1 VSPHAVG
8 IIGQGRMGREH
19 ARAWSELGLDIR
31 YICAPGAER
40 PRQHAASARF
50 VSDLDVVLADPQV
63 DIVSVCTPTPTH
75 SEIAIRALRAGKNVL
90 LEKPIA
96 LTVEQALAIAEAAEA
111 SGVTLMVAHVV
122 RFFAGYRALKREA
135 DAGRFGR
142 ILSVRARRISAPG
155 EQAPWMRDETQ
166 SGGILV
172 DFAIHDFDQVNLY
185 LGTPVAVTA
194 VRAGAAGPIETTV
207 EYADGG
213 IGQVLTHLS
222 MPAGTPFTT
231 SIELLGTRGLA
242 DYHFSDASPTQIA
255 DENPY
260 ARQAE
265 YFLHCVDS
273 GRPPDLC
280 PVDAAVSAL
289 QVALAA
295 RASLAAATRVLIP
308 FHGETDTSGPV
319 SGDPGLSRTET
330 P

>member
-1 VSPHAVG
+1 
-8 IIGQGRMGREH
+8 M
-19 ARAWSELGLDIR
+19 
-31 YICAPGAER
+31 
-40 PRQHAASARF
+40 
-50 VSDLDVVLADPQV
+50 
-63 DIVSVCTPTPTH
+63 
-75 SEIAIRALRAGKNVL
+75 
-90 LEKPIA
+90 
-96 LTVEQALAIAEAAEA
+96 
-111 SGVTLMVAHVV
+111 LMVAHVV
-122 RFFAGYRALKREA
+122 RFFAGYRALRQEA

-155 EQAPWMRDETQ
+155 AQAPWMRDESQ

-172 DFAIHDFDQVNLY
+172 DFGIHDFDQLNLY

-194 VRAGAAGPIETTV
+194 VRGGASGPIETTV

-213 IGQVLTHLS
+213 IGQVLSHLS

-231 SIELLGTRGLA
+231 SIELIGTGGLA
-242 DYHFSDASPTQIA
+242 DYRFSDVSFSAPVSAPISGPVSGPISGPVSGPVSAESPTRVA

-265 YFLHCVDS
+265 YFLSCVDA
-273 GRPPDLC
+273 GTPPALC
-280 PVDAAVSAL
+280 PVDAAVLAL

-295 RASLAAATRVLIP
+295 RASLAAGTRIPIPIPIP
-308 FHGETDTSGPV
+308 FPHPAPIPFQGKTDTPAPV

>member
-1 VSPHAVG
+1 VSLHAIG

-19 ARAWSELGLDIR
+19 ARAWTELEQDIR
-31 YICAPGAER
+31 YVCASGAER
-40 PRQHAASARF
+40 PRQYAASARF
-50 VSDLDVVLADPQV
+50 VTDLEAVLTDPLV

-75 SEIAIRALRAGKNVL
+75 PDIAIRALRAGKNVL

-96 LTVEQALAIAEAAEA
+96 LTVEEALAVAGAAES
-111 SGVTLMVAHVV
+111 SGGVLMVAHVV
-122 RFFAGYRALKREA
+122 RFFAGYRTLKREA

-155 EQAPWMRDETQ
+155 EQAPWMRDESQ

-172 DFAIHDFDQVNLY
+172 DFGIHDFDQVNLY

-194 VRAGAAGPIETTV
+194 VRGGASGPIETTV

-231 SIELLGTRGLA
+231 SIELIGTGGLA
-242 DYHFSDASPTQIA
+242 DYHFSEASPTQIA
-255 DENPY
+255 GENPY
-260 ARQAE
+260 AGQAE

-273 GRPPDLC
+273 GTPPTLC
-280 PVDAAVSAL
+280 PVDGAVSAL

-295 RASLAAATRVLIP
+295 RTSLAAAARIQIP
-308 FHGETDTSGPV
+308 FHPDPV
-319 SGDPGLSRTET
+319 SRRN
-330 P
+330 

>member
-1 VSPHAVG
+1 
-8 IIGQGRMGREH
+8 MT
-19 ARAWSELGLDIR
+19 
-31 YICAPGAER
+31 
-40 PRQHAASARF
+40 
-50 VSDLDVVLADPQV
+50 DLDVVLTDPHV

-75 SEIAIRALRAGKNVL
+75 PDIAIRALRAGKNVL

-111 SGVTLMVAHVV
+111 SGAVLMVAHVV

-155 EQAPWMRDETQ
+155 EQAPWMRDESQ

-172 DFAIHDFDQVNLY
+172 DFGIHDFDQVNLY

-194 VRAGAAGPIETTV
+194 VRAGASGPIETTV

-231 SIELLGTRGLA
+231 SIELIGTGGLA
-242 DYHFSDASPTQIA
+242 DYHFSDASLGRRRSPTRIRM
-255 DENPY
+255 P
-260 ARQAE
+260 
-265 YFLHCVDS
+265 
-273 GRPPDLC
+273 GRPNTSC
-280 PVDAAVSAL
+280 TAWTR
-289 QVALAA
+289 A
-295 RASLAAATRVLIP
+295 RRPPCAPWTRPSRRCGSPWPPGPPWPPPPASRLPPILTRFKEKLYTP
-308 FHGETDTSGPV
+308 APV

>member
-1 VSPHAVG
+1 MSQHAIG

-31 YICAPGAER
+31 YVCSPGAER
-40 PRQHAASARF
+40 PIQHAATARF
-50 VSDLDVVLADPQV
+50 VTDLDVVLADPHV

-75 SEIAIRALRAGKNVL
+75 HDIAIRSLRAGKNVL

-96 LTVEQALAIAEAAEA
+96 LTMEQARAIAEAAAA
-111 SGVTLMVAHVV
+111 SGAVLMVAHVV
-122 RFFAGYRALKREA
+122 RFFAGYRAIQQDAE
-135 DAGRFGR
+135 AGRFGP

-155 EQAPWMRDETQ
+155 EQAPWMRDEAQ
-166 SGGILV
+166 SGGVLV
-172 DFAIHDFDQVNLY
+172 DFAIHDFDQLNLH
-185 LGTPVAVTA
+185 LGTPVAVSA
-194 VRAGAAGPIETTV
+194 VRAGASGPFETTV

-213 IGQVLTHLS
+213 IGQVLAHLA

-231 SIELLGTRGLA
+231 SIELIGTEGLA
-242 DYHFSDASPTQIA
+242 DYHFTADTFSAASSSQIPG
-255 DENPY
+255 ENPY

-273 GRPPDLC
+273 GTSPTLC

-295 RASLAAATRVLIP
+295 RASVATGTRIRLP
-308 FHGETDTSGPV
+308 LPPPV
-319 SGDPGLSRTET
+319 
-330 P
+330 